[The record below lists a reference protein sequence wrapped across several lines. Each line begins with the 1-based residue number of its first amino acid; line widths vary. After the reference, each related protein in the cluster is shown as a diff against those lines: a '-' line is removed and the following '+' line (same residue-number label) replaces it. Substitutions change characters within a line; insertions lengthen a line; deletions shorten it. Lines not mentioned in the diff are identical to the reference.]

1 MMRLGPLSAAVSSF
15 SLLVHVQPSPVGL
28 LIVPQVS
35 SNLSMSISIL
45 TSRGLAVE
53 LVLSLFEVRVMEV
66 GKIGRVS

>member
-15 SLLVHVQPSPVGL
+15 SLLVHVQPSPVEL

-45 TSRGLAVE
+45 TSRGLAIE
-53 LVLSLFEVRVMEV
+53 LVLSLFEVRVMEL